1 MGRSSNKAEKQ
12 RLKAEAEKQKKY
24 VDLKNKYTLPKS
36 GAAAAASPPR
46 SSTSRT
52 KSEVCTAPT
61 RPPPPQSPKS
71 ALKGSQSVPSQRKS
85 ERVSFGEVGRVRE
98 LLAERGDKLSAI
110 ENQTEEVKSRSKHMR
125 SLSKKLKDKQAAKLA
140 KSKLPW

>member
-1 MGRSSNKAEKQ
+1 MGRSNN
-12 RLKAEAEKQKKY
+12 KAEAEKQKKY
-24 VDLKNKYTLPKS
+24 EDLKNKYALQRP
-36 GAAAAASPPR
+36 GAAATAASPPR
-46 SSTSRT
+46 SPSSRT

-71 ALKGSQSVPSQRKS
+71 ALKGSQSIPSQRKS
-85 ERVSFGEVGRVRE
+85 ERVSFGEVDRVRE
-98 LLAERGDKLSAI
+98 LLAERADKLSAI
-110 ENQTEEVKSRSKHMR
+110 ERQTEEVKVRSKHMR